1 MAPGTIRDA
10 FLSACHAELR
20 ALKPG
25 NVHLHAAGHDMVVAQ
40 FEAAA
45 AAAAPIVADA
55 SLPVGVRIRRA
66 VEASLAAA
74 GCNTNLGILLLCV
87 PVAKA
92 AEQTA
97 GRTGEGDSLRH
108 RLVAVLDG
116 LDVADAAEVYRAIA
130 LANPGGLGSVATEDV
145 AGAATVTLKQA
156 MAQAAGRDRIA
167 RAYVTG
173 YEDIFE
179 FALPFLRAARSC
191 LASPELAVTAL
202 HLALL
207 ASYPDSHIARKYG
220 ADVAE
225 DVRRQAAA
233 LRGSLG
239 AFPTSDAVPQLLEFD
254 ASLKAR
260 RINPGTTADV
270 VVATLFAAQLD
281 LRRPVAESLV

>member
-1 MAPGTIRDA
+1 MAPDAIREA
-10 FLSACHAELR
+10 FLSACHAELQ

-25 NVHLHAAGHDMVVAQ
+25 NVHIHAAGHDMVAAQ

-55 SLPVGVRIRRA
+55 SLAVGIRIRRA
-66 VEASLAAA
+66 VEASLNAA

-87 PVAKA
+87 PLAKA
-92 AEQTA
+92 AELAA
-97 GRTGEGDSLRH
+97 GRTGDGGSLRH
-108 RLVAVLDG
+108 QLVAVLDG
-116 LDVADAAEVYRAIA
+116 LDVADAAEAYRAIA
-130 LANPGGLGSVATEDV
+130 LANPGGLGSVASEDV
-145 AGAATVTLKQA
+145 SAAATVTLKQA

-179 FALPFLRAARSC
+179 FALPFLRTALLRS
-191 LASPELAVTAL
+191 ASPELAVTAL

-207 ASYPDSHIARKYG
+207 ATYPDSHVARKYG
-220 ADVAE
+220 AEVAE
-225 DVRRQAAA
+225 DVRRRAAA

-239 AFPTSDAVPQLLEFD
+239 AFPTSHALPQLLEFD

-260 RINPGTTADV
+260 RINPGTTADFV
-270 VVATLFAAQLD
+270 VTTLFVTQLD
-281 LRRPVAESLV
+281 LRRPVAETLV